1 MRCDKGWSHLDSFW
15 SESSAKIVRL
25 HIDIFGKYDAA
36 LISPATPK
44 KAQNYACKSSEVV
57 RQNNFDLYETIRN
70 WNVSMLAY
78 QQWFVSEVVIVTVLF
93 WKFCRSIV
101 TTSSN
106 TGPSPRVAGNSSSLQ
121 RSGPSLPREPRT
133 DLICRQHWK
142 LAWRIANLPEHRGVR
157 RILAWNHLCD
167 ADLLEGG
174 RTLKSK
180 RFVNTKADGHGW
192 ERRNLTNNGLDDFIE
207 FL

>member
-1 MRCDKGWSHLDSFW
+1 MFQCLRISSGLFPRWSSYPVH
-15 SESSAKIVRL
+15 K
-25 HIDIFGKYDAA
+25 
-36 LISPATPK
+36 
-44 KAQNYACKSSEVV
+44 
-57 RQNNFDLYETIRN
+57 
-70 WNVSMLAY
+70 
-78 QQWFVSEVVIVTVLF
+78 TVLF
-93 WKFCRSIV
+93 CKFCRSIV

-106 TGPSPRVAGNSSSLQ
+106 TGPSPRVAGNSSPLQ
-121 RSGPSLPREPRT
+121 RSGPSLPREPRA

-174 RTLKSK
+174 HALKSK

-192 ERRNLTNNGLDDFIE
+192 KRRNLTNHGLDDFLE
-207 FL
+207 FFFDVFFARCEEGRVYTKQCI